1 MCFKEFRMKFRWVCN
16 NTWEGWTGDL
26 GNWSPWSLVSSQQH
40 RMFSINCQIPS
51 SPRIHC
57 HRLVSCHCLLSEFIH
72 FLLKII
78 LQPSQILPRAV
89 SYKNSTALQIKSE
102 PELIWKH
109 WNSRFEPQS
118 VQSSSAALI
127 FPSFLV
133 HNHSVRQGYQHQ
145 RCNLKQ
151 SVFWCQISCHDP
163 YKSKCS
169 IWGGII
175 LYVVQTRQR
184 LV

>member
-151 SVFWCQISCHDP
+151 SVFWCQISCHDL